1 MVESLWARRVSLLF
15 PPAAF
20 ILWAVIA
27 GWSRSSTLV
36 VVCYLAVEWERA
48 PDCSSAAL
56 SLRIPLVTANLR
68 LGLVVQ
74 QFAEGVN
81 SPVVLRLRGGM
92 QIFVTTLTG
101 KTIT

>member
-1 MVESLWARRVSLLF
+1 MACGRVIVGTSRVVTL
-15 PPAAF
+15 PADR
-20 ILWAVIA
+20 LHSVGGHR
-27 GWSRSSTLV
+27 GWSRSSTLA

-56 SLRIPLVTANLR
+56 SLRIPLVTANFL

-81 SPVVLRLRGGM
+81 ISVVLRLRGGM
-92 QIFVTTLTG
+92 
-101 KTIT
+101 